1 MPKTILLVEDSED
14 DAFFITRAFKAVG
27 MVSPFSRVEDGQKAI
42 DYLSAKGS
50 YADRA
55 RFPMPS
61 LVLMDVKL
69 PFISGFE
76 VLRWIR
82 EQSGFPRL
90 PVVMFT
96 SSNQECDVEKA
107 YALGTNAYLMKPNH
121 GEHYSD
127 VAALIKRFWLDANLP
142 PPLKPENAAPFPRPI
157 EQKITQP

>member
-42 DYLSAKGS
+42 DYLSGRNPF
-50 YADRA
+50 ADRA

-61 LVLMDVKL
+61 LVLMDIKL
-69 PFISGFE
+69 PFMSGFE

-82 EQSGFPRL
+82 EQPAFPTL

-96 SSNQECDVEKA
+96 SSNQECDIEKA
-107 YALGTNAYLMKPNH
+107 YSLGANAYLMKPNH
-121 GEHYSD
+121 GEHYSEL
-127 VAALIKRFWLDANLP
+127 AGLIKRFWLDANLP
-142 PPLKPENAAPFPRPI
+142 PPLKLENAAPLGMPI
-157 EQKITQP
+157 QQKIAQL